1 MKDKEAQ
8 VKVLAKANGP
18 IIITGSFTF
27 ENEDGKTEEIERL
40 VLCRCGE
47 SGRMPLCD
55 ASHNRVGFCSK

>member
-1 MKDKEAQ
+1 MNTENKT
-8 VKVLAKANGP
+8 KVLAKQNGP

-27 ENEDGKTEEIERL
+27 ENEDGSSQEMERL

-47 SGRMPLCD
+47 SGKMPLCD